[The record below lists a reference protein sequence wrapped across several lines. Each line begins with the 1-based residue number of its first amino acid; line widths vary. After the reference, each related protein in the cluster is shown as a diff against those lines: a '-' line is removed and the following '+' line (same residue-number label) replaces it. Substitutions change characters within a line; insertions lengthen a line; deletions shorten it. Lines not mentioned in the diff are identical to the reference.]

1 MKHNFFSG
9 LATVVLISGSSLNLS
24 SHAEQLPQGD
34 TLEPEHQVQTQT
46 RLDESEPQILPSQSP
61 SSHTVFQVATGDP
74 VGENQSQTI
83 ATIEAHQWEHRQ
95 AATLY
100 VRNIPVL
107 TFISS
112 PSIAEKTNPSNSPQ
126 DFTAQLTPIPSAN
139 NQLPEADP
147 VVRATSVAAKLNQL
161 NRNRIDANG
170 IGLRW
175 DDSRQ
180 SYIIEVSGKELVA
193 LNSNSDTILPDTTK
207 DIAQDALQATNRL
220 RRQIGNAPPLS
231 QIEGAPQPQPQEIAN
246 RRINQLV
253 RGLASWYGPGFQGR
267 KTASG
272 ERFNQNEM
280 TAAHRSLPFGTK
292 VRVTNRNNG
301 RSVVVRINDRGPF
314 IGGRVI
320 DVSAAAARSLGMVSS
335 GVAPVTVE
343 VLNRVR

>member
-9 LATVVLISGSSLNLS
+9 FATVVLISASSLNLS

-46 RLDESEPQILPSQSP
+46 RLDWDKPQILPNQSP

-74 VGENQSQTI
+74 VGKNQSQTI
-83 ATIEAHQWEHRQ
+83 ATIEAHQWERRQ

-112 PSIAEKTNPSNSPQ
+112 PNIAEKTNPSNSPQ
-126 DFTAQLTPIPSAN
+126 DFTAQLTPIPAQN
-139 NQLPEADP
+139 RQITETDP
-147 VVRATSVAAKLNQL
+147 VIRATSVAAKLNQL

-193 LNSNSDTILPDTTK
+193 INSNSDTILPDTTK

-220 RRQIGNAPPLS
+220 RRQIGNAPPLN
-231 QIEGAPQPQPQEIAN
+231 QIEGVPQSQPQEIAK
-246 RRINQLV
+246 RSRQGI
-253 RGLASWYGPGFQGR
+253 RGLASWYGPGFNGR

-272 ERFNQNEM
+272 ERFNQNAM

-314 IGGRVI
+314 IRGRVI

>member
-1 MKHNFFSG
+1 MVLMSASG
-9 LATVVLISGSSLNLS
+9 LNLS

-34 TLEPEHQVQTQT
+34 TLDLEYQVQTET
-46 RLDESEPQILPSQSP
+46 KSDEGEPQTLAVQPP
-61 SSHTVFQVATGDP
+61 SSHTVFQVASG
-74 VGENQSQTI
+74 VQVEENPSGTKAEANTI
-83 ATIEAHQWEHRQ
+83 ATIEAHQWERRQ

-112 PSIAEKTNPSNSPQ
+112 PNIAEKTNPTPSLGISPQ
-126 DFTAQLTPIPSAN
+126 NFTQDLTPISPKNRQVTETDA
-139 NQLPEADP
+139 
-147 VVRATSVAAKLNQL
+147 VIRATSVAAKLNQL
-161 NRNRIDANG
+161 NRSQIDAST

-193 LNSNSDTILPDTTK
+193 INSNSDTILPDTTK

-220 RRQIGNAPPLS
+220 RRQIGNAPPLD
-231 QIEGAPQPQPQEIAN
+231 QIEGLPQSPPQEIVN
-246 RRINQLV
+246 RPINQLL
-253 RGLASWYGPGFQGR
+253 RGLASWYGPGFNGR

-272 ERFNQNEM
+272 ERFNQNAM

-314 IGGRVI
+314 IRGRVI